1 MAAVPTF
8 LFFKN
13 GKVIKRIEG
22 AKAADVTKAV
32 KNLASQKSTGPARPP
47 PSSTVAETPVHQ
59 ETPDELNARLKKI
72 INLSPVM
79 LFMKGDPA
87 APKCGFS
94 RQTVEMFS
102 NLNAKYGTFDILTDD
117 AVRQGLKTY
126 SNWPTY
132 PQLYIK
138 GELVGGLDILKE
150 LNEDGELKTML
161 TDAMPASP
169 DFNALINKAPLM
181 IFMNGKPAEPLCEFS
196 RTLIG
201 ILWDTRLSY
210 DHFDVLKDKNVHQ
223 GIKTLSN
230 FMTYPQVFVNG
241 VFVGGLDTIKRLKES
256 GDLVEKLKI

>member
-138 GELVGGLDILKE
+138 V
-150 LNEDGELKTML
+150 
-161 TDAMPASP
+161 
-169 DFNALINKAPLM
+169 
-181 IFMNGKPAEPLCEFS
+181 
-196 RTLIG
+196 R
-201 ILWDTRLSY
+201 
-210 DHFDVLKDKNVHQ
+210 
-223 GIKTLSN
+223 
-230 FMTYPQVFVNG
+230 
-241 VFVGGLDTIKRLKES
+241 
-256 GDLVEKLKI
+256 